1 MKLAYYQIEHI
12 REYID
17 AENIWYDDIKIELV
31 DHIVCNIEQQMEVS
45 DIKFVEAAALAI
57 EEINPSSV
65 QQERLKVEHIATFK
79 EVYHEAIDLFS
90 SSKLLYTI
98 LSLLAGI
105 LMVEL
110 SSDLGKNLYG
120 FIILSF
126 VALFFSFVIRT
137 LFNKKFKPLHNV
149 YFMSRMNAVYTIG
162 LGVNSLIALFL
173 TDWLAR
179 NPIVFIIYI
188 SALSIYLIA
197 GFRVMN
203 KTFKK
208 LQNHV
213 SYH

>member
-31 DHIVCNIEQQMEVS
+31 DHIVCNIEQQMKVS

-105 LMVEL
+105 LLVEL

>member
-57 EEINPSSV
+57 EEINPSAV

-90 SSKLLYTI
+90 GKKIFYPMLFV
-98 LSLLAGI
+98 LAGI
-105 LMVEL
+105 LLVEL
-110 SSDLGKNLYG
+110 SSDLGKNLYD

-203 KTFKK
+203 KTFQK

-213 SYH
+213 AYH

>member
-57 EEINPSSV
+57 EEINPSAV

-79 EVYHEAIDLFS
+79 EVFQEAIDLFS

-110 SSDLGKNLYG
+110 SSDLGKNLYC
-120 FIILSF
+120 FIIFSF

-137 LFNKKFKPLHNV
+137 LFSKKFKPLHNV
-149 YFMSRMNAVYTIG
+149 YFMSRMNAVCTIG

-179 NPIVFIIYI
+179 NPVIFILYI

-203 KTFKK
+203 RTFKK

-213 SYH
+213 AYH

>member
-31 DHIVCNIEQQMEVS
+31 DHIVCNIEQQMKVS

>member
-1 MKLAYYQIEHI
+1 
-12 REYID
+12 
-17 AENIWYDDIKIELV
+17 
-31 DHIVCNIEQQMEVS
+31 
-45 DIKFVEAAALAI
+45 
-57 EEINPSSV
+57 
-65 QQERLKVEHIATFK
+65 
-79 EVYHEAIDLFS
+79 
-90 SSKLLYTI
+90 
-98 LSLLAGI
+98 
-105 LMVEL
+105 
-110 SSDLGKNLYG
+110 
-120 FIILSF
+120 
-126 VALFFSFVIRT
+126 
-137 LFNKKFKPLHNV
+137 
-149 YFMSRMNAVYTIG
+149 MNAVYTIG

>member
-57 EEINPSSV
+57 EEINPSAV

-79 EVYHEAIDLFS
+79 EVFQEAIDLFS

-110 SSDLGKNLYG
+110 SGDLGKNLYG